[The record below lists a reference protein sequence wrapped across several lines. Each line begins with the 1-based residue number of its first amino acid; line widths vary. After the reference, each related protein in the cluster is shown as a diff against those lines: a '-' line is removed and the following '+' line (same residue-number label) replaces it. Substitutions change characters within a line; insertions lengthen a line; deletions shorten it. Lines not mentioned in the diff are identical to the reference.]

1 MPTPDER
8 AAENEALWREV
19 NENVEAAAMRL
30 EVAPGGQARFV
41 CECGDDGCTVV
52 IEVPLLVYE
61 WVRANPRRFIVLPA
75 HVAR

>member
-1 MPTPDER
+1 MSTPDER

-41 CECGDDGCTVV
+41 
-52 IEVPLLVYE
+52 
-61 WVRANPRRFIVLPA
+61 VRSFTPRWFSHR
-75 HVAR
+75 R